1 MASDRYAFKSA
12 WKRHFA
18 SAVDFA
24 GGVLFSAFKMLRTP
38 ESSPAPARKI
48 LLVRLDHIGDLI
60 LTRPAVR
67 LLREHLPSVQIDWL
81 IPAESRQLLSCDP
94 FINNLIPFRYH
105 WYRRGQR
112 TLETIREFFS
122 LIKQFRSEKYDA
134 AVDFRGDFR
143 SILLIFLAGIKQ
155 RIGYGITGGGFL
167 LTECLPRDSGL
178 HQVMLNAAILRPLG
192 VTGKPGYLPLHAQPE
207 LFSALV
213 PRRSPETKRVI
224 VHAGAGYPSKVWPAK
239 NFEKLLCSLSRLPG
253 IELFIIGTADEKR
266 AAPMDDLFQNN
277 EPSLKDLRG
286 VLELHELPALML
298 NAELFIGGDSGP
310 AHIAAAQGIMVL
322 SLFSGAN
329 DERLWR
335 PWTPNLHLMTNPV
348 SCSPCGLSVC
358 PIPDHPCMSG
368 IQPEEVIHA
377 ATRLLEGK
385 PV

>member
-18 SAVDFA
+18 SAVDFT
-24 GGVLFSAFKMLRTP
+24 GGLLFRVLKTLRTP
-38 ESSPAPARKI
+38 ESSSEQARKI

-67 LLREHLPSVQIDWL
+67 LLREHLPAAQIDWL
-81 IPAESRQLLSCDP
+81 IPAESRTLLSCDP
-94 FINNLIPFRYH
+94 FINNLIPFKYH

-112 TLETIREFFS
+112 SLETWKEFFS
-122 LIKQFRSEKYDA
+122 LIKQLRLEKYDA

-143 SILLIFLAGIKQ
+143 SILLMFLAGIKQ

-167 LTECLPRDSGL
+167 LTECLSHDKNL
-178 HQVMLNAAILRPLG
+178 HQVLLNAAILRPLG
-192 VTGKPGYLPLHAQPE
+192 VTGKPEYLPLHAQPE

-224 VHAGAGYPSKVWPAK
+224 VHTGAGYPSKVWSAQ
-239 NFEKLLCSLSRLPG
+239 NLEKLLESLSRLHG
-253 IELFIIGTADEKR
+253 MELFIIGTADEKR
-266 AAPMDDLFQNN
+266 AAPMEDLFQKNL
-277 EPSLKDLRG
+277 PSLKDLRG
-286 VLELHELPALML
+286 VLELHELPALMQ

-322 SLFSGAN
+322 SIFSGAN
-329 DERLWR
+329 DERLWK
-335 PWTPNLHLMTNPV
+335 PWTPNLHLMTNKV

-368 IQPEEVIHA
+368 IRPEEVIHA